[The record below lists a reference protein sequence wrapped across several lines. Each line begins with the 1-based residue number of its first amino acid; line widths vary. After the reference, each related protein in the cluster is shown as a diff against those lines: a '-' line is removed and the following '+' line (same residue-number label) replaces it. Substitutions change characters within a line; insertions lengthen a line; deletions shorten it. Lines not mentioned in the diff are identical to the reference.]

1 MTTFTTSIAC
11 SQCSC
16 DSMSMKRKR
25 DVCKSSSARVIGQS
39 KSRTKLQGCG
49 VPEAPLSRARRR
61 AIQHH
66 HRDCGTRI
74 VASIRDTTTHIHSY
88 RQPTPRTHAGKGQ
101 EKNRQHD
108 EIILA
113 YRSYPMP
120 RPLDTPETRRINVE
134 LPQIASEVDREL
146 RVPVAEY
153 TAESISLPAT

>member
-1 MTTFTTSIAC
+1 MTLTTSIAC
-11 SQCSC
+11 LQCSC
-16 DSMSMKRKR
+16 DFLSTEKKRN
-25 DVCKSSSARVIGQS
+25 VCKSPSVRVIGQS
-39 KSRTKLQGCG
+39 KPRTKLQGCG

-66 HRDCGTRI
+66 HRDCGTRV

-88 RQPTPRTHAGKGQ
+88 RQPTPRIHAGTRQ
-101 EKNRQHD
+101 EKNRQND
-108 EIILA
+108 DIILA

-134 LPQIASEVDREL
+134 LPQITSEVDREL

-153 TAESISLPAT
+153 TAESIPLPAT